1 MCSVRWIMLKV
12 VCNAWEKTFKYVI
25 CGDPP
30 FKVGELATKW
40 VLYKLVH
47 LIDLIMYFIFLL
59 GFHFV
64 FLM

>member
-30 FKVGELATKW
+30 FKVGELAIK
-40 VLYKLVH
+40 
-47 LIDLIMYFIFLL
+47 
-59 GFHFV
+59 
-64 FLM
+64 